1 MSTSKNT
8 QNTPENKP
16 GMIFSKENYTLTLI
30 SLLIIISGFFVMAGT
45 EGDIYDFRRITL
57 APIIVII
64 GFVLGIYAI
73 FFKKK

>member
-30 SLLIIISGFFVMAGT
+30 SLLIIIIGFFVMAGT

>member
-16 GMIFSKENYTLTLI
+16 SMIFSKENYTLTLI
-30 SLLIIISGFFVMAGT
+30 SLLIIIIGFFVMAGK

>member
-1 MSTSKNT
+1 MSTSKNIK
-8 QNTPENKP
+8 NTPENKP
-16 GMIFSKENYTLTLI
+16 GMIFSKENYILTLI
-30 SLLIIISGFFVMAGT
+30 SLLIIIIGFFVMAGT

>member
-30 SLLIIISGFFVMAGT
+30 SLLIIIIGFFVMAGT
-45 EGDIYDFRRITL
+45 EGDIYDFRRVTL

>member
-30 SLLIIISGFFVMAGT
+30 SLLIIIIGFFVMAGK
-45 EGDIYDFRRITL
+45 EGDI
-57 APIIVII
+57 
-64 GFVLGIYAI
+64 
-73 FFKKK
+73 